1 MSTSDLQTKFN
12 DSDKE
17 NAMDDRYE
25 EQESDDSIVYSAK
38 IDEILGCKTY
48 NPDQS
53 KDEKRWLR
61 KEYRNLI
68 NTTEENRLEYLR
80 PESEGLI
87 QNIRKANSLNRKVKN
102 THEATLDA
110 RLLVLT
116 CNLGVQRARR
126 MKLDNNSF
134 DIDSYISKLITFMGG
149 RQMDNDS
156 DEHLEL
162 NWEAVGRLASRFTNR
177 VPTSDFMLGPLSI
190 ETKEREKKIRHSL
203 NKDKNSL
210 KEPEQLK
217 EKDIERQENET
228 TRNVKMVFDILGENQ
243 PINFFE
249 FIINPESFGQTVENL
264 FYLSFLIRDGK
275 VSIDDDSGQPILM
288 LCQPPTS
295 ENYAEGLI
303 KKQLVMEID
312 MNMWQELIEVY
323 EINESVIPTRFKKI
337 ITLAQLV
344 SYKEFYPA
352 IQIHSRSV
360 ETNFFYQY
368 MNRLRKFR

>member
-1 MSTSDLQTKFN
+1 MSSPDLQSKFN

-17 NAMDDRYE
+17 NAMNDSYE
-25 EQESDDSIVYSAK
+25 GHEGQESDDSIVYSAR

-53 KDEKRWLR
+53 KDVKRWLR

-68 NTTEENRLEYLR
+68 STTEENRLEYLR
-80 PESEGLI
+80 PESEGLL
-87 QNIRKANSLNRKVKN
+87 QNIAKANNLNRKVKN

-110 RLLVLT
+110 RLLVMT

-126 MKLDNNSF
+126 MKLDSNSF
-134 DIDSYISKLITFMGG
+134 DIDSYISKLITYMGG

-156 DEHLEL
+156 DEYLEL
-162 NWEAVGRLASRFTNR
+162 NWEAVGRLATRFTNR

-190 ETKEREKKIRHSL
+190 ETKERERKIRHSL
-203 NKDKNSL
+203 NKDKSAY
-210 KEPEQLK
+210 KEPVQLK

-228 TRNVKMVFDILGENQ
+228 TRNVKMVFDILGERQ

-264 FYLSFLIRDGK
+264 FYLSFLIRDGRAC
-275 VSIDDDSGQPILM
+275 IDDESGQPILEA
-288 LCQPPTS
+288 CEPPTA
-295 ENYAEGLI
+295 ENYADGLI

-312 MNMWQELIEVY
+312 MNMWQELIKTY
-323 EINESVIPTRFKKI
+323 EINESVIPTRTSKK
-337 ITLAQLV
+337 Q
-344 SYKEFYPA
+344 
-352 IQIHSRSV
+352 
-360 ETNFFYQY
+360 TNGKW
-368 MNRLRKFR
+368 LG